1 MKCPRR
7 GVAERVANRAQRKGS
22 GETEDYGSPL
32 KNWGIRKLE
41 ICCSH
46 LVRGEDC
53 HDYVNT
59 CLIIVI
65 KCIHRKFEVWSGQQI
80 RRKIA
85 IEKTV
90 SSSSQEEGVCHI
102 RGGKG
107 RGHLEKNWGQLE
119 GEGEREPQ
127 TRAFIVVS
135 VRKNKQDRVSRF
147 KIGQIE

>member
-1 MKCPRR
+1 MGKQRIM
-7 GVAERVANRAQRKGS
+7 GV
-22 GETEDYGSPL
+22 L
-32 KNWGIRKLE
+32 WKNWGIRKLE

-46 LVRGEDC
+46 LVREGEDC
-53 HDYVNT
+53 HDYVNK

-80 RRKIA
+80 KRKIS

-102 RGGKG
+102 RVGKG

-119 GEGEREPQ
+119 GEGERENRRQEPLL
-127 TRAFIVVS
+127 
-135 VRKNKQDRVSRF
+135 
-147 KIGQIE
+147 